1 MILKIHAE
9 SGVIGFWIGNGLN
22 IAKIFPVRPDIFCV
36 VLSCRGWLMKS
47 LQESA
52 IKFLSY
58 ESSVS

>member
-1 MILKIHAE
+1 
-9 SGVIGFWIGNGLN
+9 VIGFWIGNSLN
-22 IAKIFPVRPDIFCV
+22 ITKIFPVRPDEFCV
-36 VLSCRGWLMKS
+36 VLSGRGRLNDVP